1 MSNIKHKIVKN
12 KFLIIAIILLIIL
25 FIIFIT
31 HLYFNIHA
39 KYLSPNAL
47 KVFDEK
53 ESLFY
58 KKLKYIII
66 LVLFLIS
73 LTLLYI
79 FNPYNI
85 INNYFGV
92 VILLSIFIGTIILT
106 MLSWYIYAYKKDSVI
121 NNENLKTPPPVN
133 YFMN

>member
-1 MSNIKHKIVKN
+1 MSTIGNDMSNIKHEIVKN

-47 KVFDEK
+47 KLLDGK
-53 ESLFY
+53 ENLFY

-66 LVLFLIS
+66 LVLFLIG

-79 FNPYNI
+79 FNPFPRSHSFNQYQLK
-85 INNYFGV
+85 
-92 VILLSIFIGTIILT
+92 LL
-106 MLSWYIYAYKKDSVI
+106 
-121 NNENLKTPPPVN
+121 
-133 YFMN
+133 